1 MIYTITAEVVS
12 PSFYTAEPVTK
23 NVKAVT
29 RKRSH
34 RNANNKK
41 RVRKTSN
48 NNNTFLSCHAA
59 IASIAFLLISTLIIF
74 SQLGCF
80 NVHFGLPKSI
90 DDVQISHEA
99 DGSYVEMYGSAQIEL
114 DAETMQQLKAHTSGP
129 FTLNIDVAEM
139 PSGPNA
145 RLPIDAATVRKA
157 LLSQR
162 QSMPMPTTMSS
173 LSH

>member
-1 MIYTITAEVVS
+1 MIYAITAEVVS
-12 PSFYTAEPVTK
+12 PSSYTDEPITK

-29 RKRSH
+29 RKRSN
-34 RNANNKK
+34 RNTNNKK

-48 NNNTFLSCHAA
+48 NNSFLSCHAA
-59 IASIAFLLISTLIIF
+59 IASIAFLLISTLIVF

-80 NVHFGLPKSI
+80 NVHYGLPKSI
-90 DDVQISHEA
+90 DDVHISHEA
-99 DGSYVEMYGSAQIEL
+99 DGSYIEMIGSAQVIL
-114 DAETMQQLKAHTSGP
+114 DAETMQQLKAHTGGP
-129 FTLNIDVAEM
+129 FIVNIDLAEL

-145 RLPIDAATVRKA
+145 RIPIDAATVRKA

-162 QSMPMPTTMSS
+162 QSMPMPTTMPS